1 MALSNAAVLTAYS
14 WFQRETNAH
23 AGEFYDYG
31 AYNYGEGAMYEH
43 YFGEAV
49 TVPDFWKPGDF
60 VQPTSNPYLYSD
72 DTYKEFYGSES
83 YVEYFYSEYSQQSDA
98 NLHSSM
104 DKIIVSGIL
113 IATSFFLDIFWIFV
127 LRPKI

>member
-23 AGEFYDYG
+23 ADEFYDYG
-31 AYNYGEGAMYEH
+31 AYNY
-43 YFGEAV
+43 
-49 TVPDFWKPGDF
+49 
-60 VQPTSNPYLYSD
+60 
-72 DTYKEFYGSES
+72 YKEFYGSES
-83 YVEYFYSEYSQQSDA
+83 YIEYFYSEYSQQSDA

-104 DKIIVSGIL
+104 DKIILSGIL